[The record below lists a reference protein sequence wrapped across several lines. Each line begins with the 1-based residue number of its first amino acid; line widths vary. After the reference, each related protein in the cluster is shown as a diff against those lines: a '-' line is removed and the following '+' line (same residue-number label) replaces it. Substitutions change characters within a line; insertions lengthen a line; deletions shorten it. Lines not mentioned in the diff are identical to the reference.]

1 MEYINTLKDS
11 VETSVALKIFPS
23 KESASRAHI
32 FNTTFTVL
40 VLNESLWNH
49 LENFN
54 PARLSNTPYKN
65 KPRGEKNMKSVN
77 YHKEQ
82 IQKYGYTSPIWVAK
96 KGDIYTLL
104 DGAHRL
110 VATYLAKKL
119 KIPAFIVDLS

>member
-1 MEYINTLKDS
+1 MNTLKDS

-40 VLNESLWNH
+40 DKSLWND
-49 LENFN
+49 LQNFN
-54 PARLSNTPYKN
+54 PDRLSSTPYKN
-65 KPRGEKNMKSVN
+65 KPRGENNMKSVN
-77 YHKEQ
+77 YHKKQ

-110 VATYLAKKL
+110 VATYLAGKS